1 MILLGTGSS
10 SDIVLI
16 VFILFLL
23 LTVIINKQLFFKV
36 LAKVNKLIIPTMMQK
51 DFSNLKPSDKLI
63 IAYRYWVTKN
73 SL

>member
-10 SDIVLI
+10 ADIVLI
-16 VFILFLL
+16 VFVLFLL

-51 DFSNLKPSDKLI
+51 DFSNLKTTDKLI

>member
-10 SDIVLI
+10 SGIILI
-16 VFILFLL
+16 VFVLFLL
-23 LTVIINKQLFFKV
+23 LIVIINKQLFFKV

>member
-1 MILLGTGSS
+1 MILLGTGNSE
-10 SDIVLI
+10 DIVLI
-16 VFILFLL
+16 VCILFLL
-23 LTVIINKQLFFKV
+23 LTVIINKKLFFKV

-51 DFSNLKPSDKLI
+51 DFSNLKTTDKLI

>member
-10 SDIVLI
+10 SGIILI
-16 VFILFLL
+16 VFALFLL

>member
-10 SDIVLI
+10 SDIILI
-16 VFILFLL
+16 VFVLFLL

-51 DFSNLKPSDKLI
+51 DFSNLKTTDKLI

>member
-16 VFILFLL
+16 VFVLFLL
-23 LTVIINKQLFFKV
+23 LTVIINKQLFFIV

-51 DFSNLKPSDKLI
+51 DFSNLKTTDKLI
-63 IAYRYWVTKN
+63 IAYRCWVTKN